1 MQSPDATSELL
12 EASDA
17 TIDDAVQHADPMV
30 LRGLLHQLT
39 GDEEVAAIRPTPQ
52 VGIDAAKLVA
62 GDGPR

>member
-1 MQSPDATSELL
+1 VQSPDATSELL

-17 TIDDAVQHADPMV
+17 TIDDAVQHADPTV

-52 VGIDAAKLVA
+52 VD